1 MTTVLNRTGFSQL
14 VLSLFF
20 VINCTAQTTG
30 FSGSGVNID
39 VIYYRCEW
47 RINPDS
53 VSKGIKGAVTVYF
66 VTVDD
71 NISQISLDL
80 NKTSFNNAALSVYYH
95 GAPVSSSFPSTGN
108 VHLIRINLP
117 VTLPLNTT
125 DSLTINYEGVPPA
138 VSGQAE
144 GDQKKSSAGYN
155 YIYTLSESYE
165 DKDWWPCKADMQDK
179 PDSMDI
185 FINVPSAFSAVSL
198 GQLVDSASNG
208 ANQVFHWKTTTPV
221 ATYLVAVSVAR
232 YRVYDRGTVNISG
245 TSVPVWYFLFPGKS
259 ADTYTSILTTLDHSM
274 AELTAFSSVFGDYPF
289 KEEKHGYYEF
299 GWGGGMEHQSISAM
313 GDSSLTSWGTISHE
327 PAHQWFGDK
336 VTSSTW
342 NHLWLADG
350 FARYAEALAAELVPA
365 LGQNPVT
372 VSFAPFQIRTSGLT
386 SSIYG
391 YCGTGRQTCLQ
402 QAAVCQPYTVKYKS
416 E

>member
-1 MTTVLNRTGFSQL
+1 
-14 VLSLFF
+14 
-20 VINCTAQTTG
+20 
-30 FSGSGVNID
+30 
-39 VIYYRCEW
+39 
-47 RINPDS
+47 
-53 VSKGIKGAVTVYF
+53 
-66 VTVDD
+66 
-71 NISQISLDL
+71 
-80 NKTSFNNAALSVYYH
+80 
-95 GAPVSSSFPSTGN
+95 
-108 VHLIRINLP
+108 
-117 VTLPLNTT
+117 
-125 DSLTINYEGVPPA
+125 
-138 VSGQAE
+138 
-144 GDQKKSSAGYN
+144 
-155 YIYTLSESYE
+155 
-165 DKDWWPCKADMQDK
+165 MQDK

-259 ADTYTSILTTLDHSM
+259 AGTYTSILTTLDHSM